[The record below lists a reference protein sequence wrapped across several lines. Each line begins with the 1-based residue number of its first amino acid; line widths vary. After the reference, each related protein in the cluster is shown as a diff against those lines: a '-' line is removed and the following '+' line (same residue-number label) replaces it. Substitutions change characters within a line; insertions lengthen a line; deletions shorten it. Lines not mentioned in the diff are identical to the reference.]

1 MKKITKIV
9 LISLLNNN
17 LGDSII
23 AECTKYLLKSTNNNI
38 KIIPLNLFP
47 NKEIMMEYK
56 KSYKEYTNWLDANIH
71 SEYLKSVFKFFH
83 WWKYQKRRTKIY
95 EYYRNTLKKADLVVF
110 AGGGLIKYT
119 REDFWNPIYS
129 IITYCNR
136 KKIPVYINAIGVEG
150 FKHNNFYCQ
159 LLKYSLNKKC
169 VKRITTRDDIETLKT
184 KYIKDSK
191 KTALV
196 GDSALWSPNVY
207 NIEEIPIDKKQIIGI
222 GLIRGKIFTDYGF
235 NISEDEIINLYIG
248 IIKELEKRNYKW
260 QMFCNGIKS
269 DYLIGQK
276 ILENLNLENID
287 NIYLA
292 KRPTKSKKLINLIT
306 SYKAI
311 IAARL
316 HAIIVAVSYNIP
328 AVGLVWN
335 DKLTEFGEIMN
346 ISNRFIEKDKF
357 RDSVY
362 IVDQLEESIRNN
374 YKHSPIEE
382 YKSKTRMDLENFI
395 KSYRKEIEY
404 AKD

>member
-1 MKKITKIV
+1 
-9 LISLLNNN
+9 
-17 LGDSII
+17 
-23 AECTKYLLKSTNNNI
+23 
-38 KIIPLNLFP
+38 
-47 NKEIMMEYK
+47 
-56 KSYKEYTNWLDANIH
+56 
-71 SEYLKSVFKFFH
+71 
-83 WWKYQKRRTKIY
+83 
-95 EYYRNTLKKADLVVF
+95 
-110 AGGGLIKYT
+110 
-119 REDFWNPIYS
+119 
-129 IITYCNR
+129 
-136 KKIPVYINAIGVEG
+136 
-150 FKHNNFYCQ
+150 
-159 LLKYSLNKKC
+159 
-169 VKRITTRDDIETLKT
+169 
-184 KYIKDSK
+184 
-191 KTALV
+191 
-196 GDSALWSPNVY
+196 
-207 NIEEIPIDKKQIIGI
+207 
-222 GLIRGKIFTDYGF
+222 
-235 NISEDEIINLYIG
+235 
-248 IIKELEKRNYKW
+248 
-260 QMFCNGIKS
+260 MFCNGIKS